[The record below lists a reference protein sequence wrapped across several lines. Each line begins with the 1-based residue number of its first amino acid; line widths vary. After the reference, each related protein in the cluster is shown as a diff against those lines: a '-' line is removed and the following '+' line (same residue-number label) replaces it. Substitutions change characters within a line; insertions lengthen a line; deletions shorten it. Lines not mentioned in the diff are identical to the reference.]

1 MLYLRMCNVNEWT
14 LCSNVNLVETFFLLV
29 KMYTDESEEESEEV
43 DVYRK
48 KYQLIVERCEVI
60 QQVCSLYMNVGYAQ
74 H

>member
-1 MLYLRMCNVNEWT
+1 
-14 LCSNVNLVETFFLLV
+14 
-29 KMYTDESEEESEEV
+29 MYTDESEEESEEV